1 MRFGVAAMMAGM
13 IGAAGAALA
22 NDPARVTLSA
32 AEPVRVGL
40 TATSQAF
47 SAADASGG
55 LSGFNVDI
63 VNEICRRINRPCELK
78 EYPFRD
84 ILPSVA
90 AGRLDIGV
98 ANLLKTPER
107 ARQALFTTPYWRSTS
122 SFIGKS
128 GAKLPHL
135 TALLT
140 DYRVCVIAATRQDSF
155 LRGLPGAGDKSV
167 VALPSNR
174 ETLLGLRD
182 RLCDF
187 ALVPTVQ
194 ALSFLQAADGAGF
207 AFVGFPLMDQGLGG
221 EVHLVVTPKRPELLK
236 EVDDALKALIREGV
250 HERIS
255 RRHFPFSIL

>member
-1 MRFGVAAMMAGM
+1 MRFGLAAFIAFL
-13 IGAAGAALA
+13 IGAAG
-22 NDPARVTLSA
+22 VTR
-32 AEPVRVGL
+32 AEEGPRADVVRVGL
-40 TATSQAF
+40 TATSQTF
-47 SAADASGG
+47 SSVDASGG
-55 LSGFNVDI
+55 LSGFNVEI

-84 ILPSVA
+84 IMPMVA
-90 AGRLDIGV
+90 AGTLDVGV

-107 ARQALFTTPYWRSTS
+107 ARQVLFTAPYWRSTS
-122 SFIGKS
+122 SFVGKS

-135 TALLT
+135 SALLT
-140 DYRVCVIAATRQDSF
+140 EYKVCAIAATRQDAF
-155 LRGLPGAGDKSV
+155 LRGLPGADDKSIK
-167 VALPSNR
+167 ALGSNR

-182 RLCDF
+182 GLCDF

-194 ALSFLQAADGAGF
+194 ALAFLRAAEGVGF
-207 AFVGFPLMDQGLGG
+207 GFVGLPLMDQGLGG

-236 EVDDALKALIREGV
+236 EVDEALKGLIREGV